1 MPEIKKQT
9 LPFQAEVKQLLDL
22 MVHSLYSNK
31 EIFLRELISNASD
44 AADKLR
50 FESLN
55 NPDLLITNEE
65 FKIWVQ
71 INKNNNTISI
81 RDNGIGMSKDDIIN
95 NLGTIAKSG
104 TREFLNTL
112 TGDVAKDSKLIG
124 QFGVGFYSS
133 FIVSKKVEVIT
144 KKAGLDHKAI
154 KWSSN
159 CDGQY
164 TIEDINEQ
172 DRGTEVILHLKS
184 EEKEF
189 ISEWKIRQIIVK
201 YSDHITLPIIMKN
214 DKTGECETINKAT
227 ALWTL
232 AKNDIT
238 DQQYEELYKH
248 IAHDFESPLIWSHN
262 RVEGKSE
269 YISLIY
275 IPSKAPF
282 DLWTAYKS
290 RGLKLYVNRIFIMD
304 DAEQFLPNY
313 LRFVRGIIDS
323 NDLPLNIS
331 REILQGSKIINNMRN
346 ALVKRILLTIEKLSI
361 KNLDKYKIFWKE
373 FGKVIKEGPAEDF
386 GNKEII
392 ANLLR
397 FSSTYINKEE
407 QNVSLKDYVSR
418 MRKGQEKIYYV
429 AADSFETAQSSPNL
443 EVFKDR
449 NFEVLLL
456 IDRVDEWLMMHL
468 TEFNNIKFQSV
479 TKGGVNF
486 DKSSDISDKKN
497 ALDYKEL
504 ENNYQPILLK
514 IKKLFEQRVK
524 NVRLTKRLTSSPA
537 CIVVDDN
544 DMAPQMSRIMQ
555 AAGQEAPK
563 SKPILELNPHH
574 KIVKKLIK
582 IRCDD
587 EFKNWS
593 ALLLDQAILSE
604 GGYLKNPA
612 EFIKRINGLML
623 NIK

>member
-1 MPEIKKQT
+1 MEKDKKEV
-9 LPFQAEVKQLLDL
+9 LSFKAEVKQLLDL

-50 FESLN
+50 FEALY
-55 NPDLLITNEE
+55 NPKLLINNDE
-65 FKIWVQ
+65 FKIW
-71 INKNNNTISI
+71 IKIDKSKNTISI
-81 RDNGIGMSKDDIIN
+81 KDNGIGMSKQDVIN

-104 TREFLNTL
+104 TKEFLNTL

-144 KKAGLDHKAI
+144 KKAGSKINDGV
-154 KWSSN
+154 KWVSG
-159 CDGQY
+159 CDGIY
-164 TIEDINEQ
+164 SIESHDKSE
-172 DRGTEVILHLKS
+172 RGTEIILHLKPD
-184 EEKEF
+184 EKEF
-189 ISEWKIRQIIVK
+189 INEWKLRQVIVK
-201 YSDHITLPIIMKN
+201 YSDHITLPIVMEN
-214 DKTGECETINKAT
+214 DKTKEYETINKAT
-227 ALWTL
+227 ALWTVN
-232 AKNDIT
+232 KNDIT
-238 DQQYEELYKH
+238 NKQYEELYKH
-248 IAHDFESPLIWSHN
+248 IAHDFEPPLIWSHN
-262 RVEGKSE
+262 KVEGNNE

-313 LRFVRGIIDS
+313 LRFIRGIIDS

-331 REILQGSKIINNMRN
+331 REILQGSKIINNMRS
-346 ALVKRILLTIEKLSI
+346 ALIKRILLTIEKLSI
-361 KNLDKYKIFWKE
+361 KNFDKYKIFWHE

-397 FSSTYINKEE
+397 FASTYTDKEE
-407 QNVSLKDYVSR
+407 QNISLKNYISR
-418 MRKGQEKIYYV
+418 MKKGQNKIYYI
-429 AADSFETAQSSPNL
+429 AADSFETAKNSPNL
-443 EVFKDR
+443 EIFRDQQ
-449 NFEVLLL
+449 FEVLLL
-456 IDRVDEWLMMHL
+456 SDRVDEWLMMHL

-479 TKGGVNF
+479 TKGGVNIKDNDSKE
-486 DKSSDISDKKN
+486 DKNKLNYKKLEDN
-497 ALDYKEL
+497 YKPL
-504 ENNYQPILLK
+504 LLK
-514 IKKLFEQRVK
+514 IQMLFEKRIK
-524 NVRLTKRLTSSPA
+524 KARLTTRLTNSPA

-563 SKPILELNPHH
+563 SKPILELNPNHEII
-574 KIVKKLIK
+574 KQLKNTSDDKKFS
-582 IRCDD
+582 DY
-587 EFKNWS
+587 
-593 ALLLDQAILSE
+593 AHLLLDQAILSE

-612 EFIKRINGLML
+612 NFIKRINHLM
-623 NIK
+623 IK

>member
-1 MPEIKKQT
+1 MEKDKKEV
-9 LPFQAEVKQLLDL
+9 LSFKAEVKQLLDL

-50 FESLN
+50 FEALN
-55 NPDLLITNEE
+55 NPKLLINNDE
-65 FKIWVQ
+65 FKIW
-71 INKNNNTISI
+71 IKIDKSKNTISI
-81 RDNGIGMSKDDIIN
+81 KDNGIGMSKQDVIN

-104 TREFLNTL
+104 TKEFLNTL

-144 KKAGLDHKAI
+144 KKAGSKINDGV
-154 KWSSN
+154 KWVSG
-159 CDGQY
+159 CDGIY
-164 TIEDINEQ
+164 SIESHDKSE
-172 DRGTEVILHLKS
+172 RGTEIILHLKPD
-184 EEKEF
+184 EKEF
-189 ISEWKIRQIIVK
+189 INEWKLRQVIVK
-201 YSDHITLPIIMKN
+201 YSDHITLPIVMEN
-214 DKTGECETINKAT
+214 DKTKEYETINKAT
-227 ALWTL
+227 ALWTVN
-232 AKNDIT
+232 KNDIT
-238 DQQYEELYKH
+238 NKQYEELYKH
-248 IAHDFESPLIWSHN
+248 IAHDFEPPLIWSHN
-262 RVEGKSE
+262 KVEGNNE

-313 LRFVRGIIDS
+313 LRFIRGIIDS

-331 REILQGSKIINNMRN
+331 REILQGSKIINNMRS
-346 ALVKRILLTIEKLSI
+346 ALIKRILLTIEKLSI
-361 KNLDKYKIFWKE
+361 KNFDKYKIFWHE

-397 FSSTYINKEE
+397 FASTYTDKEE
-407 QNVSLKDYVSR
+407 QNISLKNYISR
-418 MRKGQEKIYYV
+418 MKKGQNKIYYI
-429 AADSFETAQSSPNL
+429 AADSFETAKNSPNL
-443 EVFKDR
+443 EIFRDQQ
-449 NFEVLLL
+449 FEVLLL
-456 IDRVDEWLMMHL
+456 SDRVDEWLMMHL

-479 TKGGVNF
+479 TKGGVNIKDNDSKE
-486 DKSSDISDKKN
+486 DKNKLNYKKLEDN
-497 ALDYKEL
+497 YKPL
-504 ENNYQPILLK
+504 LLK
-514 IKKLFEQRVK
+514 IQMLFEKRIK
-524 NVRLTKRLTSSPA
+524 KARLTTRLTNSPA

-563 SKPILELNPHH
+563 SKPILELNPNHEII
-574 KIVKKLIK
+574 KQLKNTSDDKKFS
-582 IRCDD
+582 DY
-587 EFKNWS
+587 
-593 ALLLDQAILSE
+593 AHLLLDQAILSE

-612 EFIKRINGLML
+612 NFIKRINHLM
-623 NIK
+623 IK